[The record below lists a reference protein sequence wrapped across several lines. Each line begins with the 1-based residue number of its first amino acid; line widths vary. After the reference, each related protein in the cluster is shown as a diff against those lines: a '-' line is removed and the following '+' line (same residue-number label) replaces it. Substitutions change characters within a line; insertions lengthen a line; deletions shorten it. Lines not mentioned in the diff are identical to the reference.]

1 MKILVSND
9 DGIFAQGLWA
19 LTYELKQIGQVV
31 VVAPDREQAATGT
44 AVSLHQPI
52 RVHQVAPVVPGV
64 ESYAVRGTPGDCV
77 IVALGK
83 LITDRVNLVI
93 CGINH
98 GANLGDDVPISGTVG
113 AALQAY
119 LHGLP
124 AIAISVP
131 RSNSPPLDTAAKL
144 AVLLAKGIGLGVLPA
159 NVFLNVNL
167 PDLPPAKIG
176 GISITHLANRNYTD
190 VVEERDDGGYPYYW
204 FVRQKRNQATDKQT
218 DTWAVEHGNI
228 SITLLH
234 ANLDKSPPPLPDN
247 LCSDLFQQLRA
258 S

>member
-1 MKILVSND
+1 MKILVTND
-9 DGIFAQGLWA
+9 DGIFARGLWA
-19 LTYELKQIGQVV
+19 LANELKQLGQVV
-31 VVAPDREQAATGT
+31 VVAPDREQAAIGT

-52 RVHQVAPVVPGV
+52 RVHKVEPMVAGV
-64 ESYAVRGTPGDCV
+64 ETYAVRGTPADCI

-83 LITDRVNLVI
+83 LITGGVDLVI

-131 RSNSPPLDTAAKL
+131 RGENPPLDTGAKL
-144 AVLLAKGIGLGVLPA
+144 AALLAKRIDLGILPP
-159 NVFLNVNL
+159 NIFLNINL
-167 PDLPPAKIG
+167 PDLPLAKIRE
-176 GISITHLANRNYTD
+176 ISITHLASRNYTD

-204 FVRQKRNQATDKQT
+204 FVRQKKNEATDRKT
-218 DTWAVEHGNI
+218 DAWAIEHGNI
-228 SITLLH
+228 SITPLH
-234 ANLDKSPPPLPDN
+234 TNFDKSLPSFPEG
-247 LCSDLFQQLRA
+247 LCSDLLHQLQAR
-258 S
+258 